1 MPYGPYEQIKADVK
15 DRILTVT
22 LHRPD
27 KLNAFTGK
35 MMHELIDVF
44 TKVNGDDEVRV
55 VIVTGSG
62 RAFCAGADLSAGA
75 STFDSTK
82 NPERAERNA
91 GPLESVDWS
100 DDRVRDGGGR
110 VTLAIYECLKPV
122 IGAINGAAVGIG
134 VTVTLAMDIRLASEN
149 ARFGFVFARR
159 GIVPEAASSFFLPRV
174 VGIAQALEW
183 CYSGRVFDAA
193 EALHGRLVSKVVNAD
208 VLLAEAHKIAVEI
221 RDNTAP
227 VSIALIRQMM
237 WRGLGMDHPME
248 AHKIDSRGIYARG
261 ASDDVREG
269 VTSFLEKRPAKFPQ
283 NVSTDMP
290 SYFPWWKERP
300 YS

>member
-1 MPYGPYEQIKADVK
+1 MTYGPYEQIKADVK
-15 DRILTVT
+15 DQILTVT
-22 LHRPD
+22 LHRPE
-27 KLNAFTGK
+27 KLNAFTAT
-35 MMHELIDVF
+35 MMKELIDVF
-44 TKVNGDDEVRV
+44 TKVNGDDEVRA

-75 STFDSTK
+75 ATFDSTK
-82 NPERAERNA
+82 NPERAARNA
-91 GPLESVDWS
+91 GPLDSVNWS
-100 DDRVRDGGGR
+100 DERVRDGGGR
-110 VTLAIYECLKPV
+110 VTLAIHECLKPV
-122 IGAINGAAVGIG
+122 IAAINGAAVGIG
-134 VTVTLAMDIRLASEN
+134 ATMTLAMDIRLASEN
-149 ARFGFVFARR
+149 ARMGFVFARR
-159 GIVPEAASSFFLPRV
+159 GIVPEAASSFFLPRI

-227 VSIALIRQMM
+227 VSVALIRQMM

-261 ASDDVREG
+261 ASEDVKEG
-269 VTSFLEKRPAKFPQ
+269 VLSFLEKRAPKFPEK
-283 NVSTDMP
+283 VSKDMP
-290 SYFPWWKERP
+290 TFFPWWKDRP

>member
-1 MPYGPYEQIKADVK
+1 MTYGPYEQIKADVK
-15 DRILTVT
+15 DHILTLT

-27 KLNAFTGK
+27 KLNAFTGT
-35 MMHELIDVF
+35 MMREMIDVF
-44 TKVNGDDEVRV
+44 TKVNGDDDVRV

-75 STFDSTK
+75 STFDATK

-91 GPLESVDWS
+91 GSLDSVNWS
-100 DDRVRDGGGR
+100 DERVRDGGGR
-110 VTLAIYECLKPV
+110 VTLAIFECLKPV
-122 IGAINGAAVGIG
+122 IAAINGPAVGIG
-134 VTVTLAMDIRLASEN
+134 ATMTLAMDIRLASEN
-149 ARFGFVFARR
+149 ARMGFVFARR
-159 GIVPEAASSFFLPRV
+159 GIVPEAASSFFLPRI

-227 VSIALIRQMM
+227 VSVALIRQMM

-248 AHKIDSRGIYARG
+248 AHKVDSRGIYARG
-261 ASDDVREG
+261 ASEDVKEG
-269 VTSFLEKRPAKFPQ
+269 VVSFLEKRAPKFPEK
-283 NVSTDMP
+283 VSTDMP
-290 SYFPWWKERP
+290 PYFPWWKERP